1 MSSFLAGWQLLRAG
15 CRRRSST
22 GTSTLLWT
30 LTRLRLLLFRTAE
43 LASSSASRDAKSL
56 PRTQAQARVARK
68 DTLVAPGTRRWPAER
83 GAPRLA
89 HTRSRFSRKQPTRT
103 GDCYWLGAQRST
115 INCGNAAPSLLE
127 ASSSPC
133 HPWRHRRRSALHCC
147 ISLSILRWSLP

>member
-43 LASSSASRDAKSL
+43 LAPSSAKRDAKSPPPHSGADTGSPKDARL
-56 PRTQAQARVARK
+56 P
-68 DTLVAPGTRRWPAER
+68 LAPGRSLHRVVPAI
-83 GAPRLA
+83 
-89 HTRSRFSRKQPTRT
+89 RSRFSRKQPART
-103 GDCYWLGAQRST
+103 GDGYWLTVRRST
-115 INCGNAAPSLLE
+115 IDCGNAAPSPLE

-133 HPWRHRRRSALHCC
+133 HPWRHRRRSALHCR
-147 ISLSILRWSLP
+147 ISLLALRWSLP